1 LSAAEFAAF
10 VRTVAARS
18 GADRP
23 QVWRNAASSRDDAA
37 STPYFRLLRHRALQS
52 LEPKMNG
59 IQFVSTGAHQLAR
72 HAARVLAV
80 VTTLLS
86 LCGGAHA
93 QQSQLAP
100 EVGIVVTGEGSVNV
114 PPNYAQIR
122 IGVTTRT
129 KTVKE
134 AINTNSKLMVAVIAA
149 LKDVGI
155 AENDI
160 QTARFSIQP
169 NYTDS
174 RVEPKLSGYNV
185 SNHVNVT
192 IREISKVGELL
203 DRAVAAGATD
213 VGDLSFLISDAS
225 KALDQA
231 REAAIA
237 DARRKAEVYAKASA
251 VRLGRVEWITEDT
264 ASGPA
269 VLANKREASVP
280 IASGEDTVRVQLT
293 VGFQIA
299 R

>member
-1 LSAAEFAAF
+1 
-10 VRTVAARS
+10 
-18 GADRP
+18 
-23 QVWRNAASSRDDAA
+23 
-37 STPYFRLLRHRALQS
+37 
-52 LEPKMNG
+52 MNG
-59 IQFVSTGAHQLAR
+59 IQSVSAGAHQLAR
-72 HAARVLAV
+72 RAALVLAV

-86 LCGGAHA
+86 LCGGAYA

-100 EVGIVVTGEGSVNV
+100 ETGIVVTGEGSVNV
-114 PPNYAQIR
+114 APNYAQIR
-122 IGVTTRT
+122 IGVTTRA
-129 KTVKE
+129 KTMKE
-134 AINTNSKLMVAVIAA
+134 AINANSKLIVAIIAA
-149 LKDVGI
+149 LRDAGI

-174 RVEPKLSGYNV
+174 RAEPKLTSYNV

-192 IREISKVGELL
+192 IREIGKVGELL

-213 VGDLSFLISDAS
+213 VDNLSFLNSDAS

-237 DARRKAEVYAKASA
+237 DARRKAEVYARASA
-251 VRLGRVEWITEDT
+251 VRLGRVEWITED
-264 ASGPA
+264 AGSGPP
-269 VLANKREASVP
+269 VLANKLREASVP
-280 IASGEDTVRVQLT
+280 IASGEDSVRVRVT